1 MPDMLEEHAPRDGNA
16 SEKESSF
23 YIPDEEEKK
32 QVTKLN
38 SLFQRAKKYR
48 ERYDYAWP
56 DYYKLFRGR
65 QWKEQRPS
73 YRSSEVINIIWQSIQ
88 SSVPILTDAKPKF
101 EFSPKEP
108 SDREFAELMNEV
120 AASDWQS
127 KKWLYTLHEVIYD
140 ANILGTGLSSLTFSP
155 EENEIVYKSI
165 DPFYFFPDPD
175 AENLSYKCGYTC
187 VAEPEAVEKLRAKAP
202 SEKSHAIRTDITDF
216 TAQNRIELS
225 AVKYHSPSSDQLYVE
240 TSGYDNHN
248 QQEVLVK
255 TFYIKDESTLDVEET
270 DDAGQKTFIR
280 KKKFPNGRKSVVVN
294 DMLLYDDETGYD
306 DDKVY
311 PYQLLTNYMLSR
323 QFWGISDL
331 EALEGPQRIFNKLI
345 SYVLDTLYLTGNP
358 IWIVDTTSGID
369 TDNLTNQPGLIVE
382 KEPGSEVRREAGV
395 ALQPYVLSLIDRLR
409 PWFDQIAGSQ
419 DITRGLPTGG
429 VTAASAIENLQNAA
443 QTRLRLKIRNMDA
456 YLQDFGQTYVS
467 RVLQFYDAP
476 RVFRLTNKDGSKK
489 FFKMHIEKGE
499 NSHRAVVQGYS
510 DDGMILPGIKEIEL
524 KGNLDVTVTTSS
536 SLPFAKSEQEQKLF
550 QLFDRGIIDSE
561 EVLKSME
568 YPNWE
573 LIADRMKQKA
583 LDKQEPIPSA

>member
-1 MPDMLEEHAPRDGNA
+1 MPDMLDEHAPRGEATGKND
-16 SEKESSF
+16 SF
-23 YIPDEEEKK
+23 YLPDEEERKE
-32 QVTKLN
+32 VAKLN

-88 SSVPILTDAKPKF
+88 STVPILTDAKPKF

-127 KKWLYTLHEVIYD
+127 KNWLYTLHEVIYD
-140 ANILGTGLSSLTFSP
+140 ANILGTGISSLTFSP
-155 EENEIVYKSI
+155 QENELVYKSI

-187 VAEPEAVEKLRAKAP
+187 VAEPEPVEKIRAKSP
-202 SEKSHAIRTDITDF
+202 SEKRQAIRTDITDF

-409 PWFDQIAGSQ
+409 QWFDQIAGSQ
-419 DITRGLPTGG
+419 DITRGIPTAG

-443 QTRLRLKIRNMDA
+443 QTRLRLKIRHMDA
-456 YLQDFGQTYVS
+456 YLQDFGQCYVS

-476 RVFRLTNKDGSKK
+476 RVFRLTNKDGSNK

-499 NSHRAVVQGYS
+499 TSHRAVVQRFS
-510 DDGMILPGIKEIEL
+510 DDGMIAPGIQEFEL
-524 KGNLDVTVTTSS
+524 KGKLDVVVTTAS
-536 SLPFAKSEQEQKLF
+536 SLPFAKSEQEQRLF
-550 QLFDRGIIDSE
+550 QLFDRGIVDAE
-561 EVLKSME
+561 EVLKGLE

-573 LIADRMKQKA
+573 VIADRIKQRT
-583 LDKQEPIPSA
+583 LDNQVKNTSA

>member
-1 MPDMLEEHAPRDGNA
+1 M
-16 SEKESSF
+16 
-23 YIPDEEEKK
+23 
-32 QVTKLN
+32 
-38 SLFQRAKKYR
+38 
-48 ERYDYAWP
+48 
-56 DYYKLFRGR
+56 
-65 QWKEQRPS
+65 
-73 YRSSEVINIIWQSIQ
+73 
-88 SSVPILTDAKPKF
+88 
-101 EFSPKEP
+101 
-108 SDREFAELMNEV
+108 
-120 AASDWQS
+120 
-127 KKWLYTLHEVIYD
+127 
-140 ANILGTGLSSLTFSP
+140 
-155 EENEIVYKSI
+155 
-165 DPFYFFPDPD
+165 
-175 AENLSYKCGYTC
+175 
-187 VAEPEAVEKLRAKAP
+187 AEPEPVEKIREKAP
-202 SEKSHAIRTDITDF
+202 EHKRHAVRADITDF

-240 TSGYDNHN
+240 TSGMDNHD

-255 TFYIKDESTLDVEET
+255 TFYIKDESTLSIEEE
-270 DDAGQKTFIR
+270 DENGQKQFIR
-280 KKKFPNGRKSVVVN
+280 KKKFPNGRKAVVVN
-294 DMLLYDDETGYD
+294 EMLLYNDETGYE

-311 PYQLLTNYMLSR
+311 PYQVFTNYILSR

-331 EALEGPQRIFNKLI
+331 EPLEGPQRIFNKLL
-345 SYVLDTLYLTGNP
+345 SYILDTLYLTGNP
-358 IWIVDTTSGID
+358 IWIVDSTSGID

-409 PWFDQIAGSQ
+409 EWFDQIAGSQ